1 MYSTAVNR
9 TVFYYLIALFR
20 NCRWFKA
27 QRNFFILKCCLVCQ
41 FNLFLL
47 FLILHLLSA
56 MSKTKQVDYTIR
68 TLPAFRFE
76 EKKGRL
82 KTKICFQTTFY
93 MIPQYETLKQLP
105 HFRFNIVGAHKSFAD
120 KEGMYAVAAHKIDIG
135 FASDAAFGNNGFT

>member
-1 MYSTAVNR
+1 MVQDSTKL
-9 TVFYYLIALFR
+9 FY
-20 NCRWFKA
+20 FKM
-27 QRNFFILKCCLVCQ
+27 
-41 FNLFLL
+41 
-47 FLILHLLSA
+47 LLSLSVQFTFFVFDA
-56 MSKTKQVDYTIR
+56 APIVSHVKTKQVDYTIR

-135 FASDAAFGNNGFT
+135 FASDAAFGNDGFTCQCRQ